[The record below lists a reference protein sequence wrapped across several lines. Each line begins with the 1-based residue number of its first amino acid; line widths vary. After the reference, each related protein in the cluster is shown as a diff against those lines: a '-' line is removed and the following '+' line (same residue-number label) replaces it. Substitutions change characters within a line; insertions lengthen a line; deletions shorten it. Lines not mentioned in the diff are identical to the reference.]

1 MSTVRFQRG
10 VKKRGFIFPVR
21 ALLPAPMAAFRIG
34 DKVPDFSSE
43 SSAGPFNF
51 YEYLGEVS

>member
-1 MSTVRFQRG
+1 MGCSNS
-10 VKKRGFIFPVR
+10 KP
-21 ALLPAPMAAFRIG
+21 AAFRIG

>member
-1 MSTVRFQRG
+1 M
-10 VKKRGFIFPVR
+10 R